1 MDLGSL
7 VLFRC
12 AFFNSL
18 SLSLIVIFQF
28 FIRFVLRFVNL
39 NVSHFFFFATRYRL
53 PYNFFSN
60 EVMSR
65 PVRPNDVA
73 KIMT

>member
-1 MDLGSL
+1 M
-7 VLFRC
+7 FHRC
-12 AFFNSL
+12 SFFGSL

-39 NVSHFFFFATRYRL
+39 NVSHFSLFATVIVYL
-53 PYNFFSN
+53 TIFFLEPSFL
-60 EVMSR
+60 R